1 MKLLSVA
8 VPERWSV
15 IGRRTYAEVLDD
27 HCLGLAAE
35 LAFYFLLALF
45 PALLFLVALVSV
57 MPVEHVLDQWFTTI
71 QPFAPPEVLP
81 LIRGQLDEL
90 AGGGHSGLLTI
101 GLVGAIWSSSAAMTA
116 IISTLNRAYDLTESR
131 PWWKARLLAVVL
143 TIAFAVFLVTASVL
157 LLAGRPLFEWMGGWI
172 GWSSAAVTAWTYL
185 RWPFIAFTVVLAI
198 DLIYHFAPN
207 RRVEWVWLTPGS
219 LLATALWFGASLGF
233 KTYTATVGG
242 FNATYGAI
250 GTVVVLMLWLY
261 LSGLAL
267 LIGAELNAEIERE
280 FRERRSGPEGCGPVA
295 LTQ

>member
-1 MKLLSVA
+1 
-8 VPERWSV
+8 
-15 IGRRTYAEVLDD
+15 VLDD
-27 HCLGLAAE
+27 HCPGLAAE

-57 MPVEHVLDQWFTTI
+57 MPVEHVLEQWFTTI

-81 LIRGQLDEL
+81 LIRGQLDEV
-90 AGGGHSGLLTI
+90 AGGGHAGLLTI

-116 IISTLNRAYDLTESR
+116 IISTLNRAYDLTDSR

-157 LLAGRPLFEWMGGWI
+157 LLTGPPLFEWMGGWM
-172 GWSSAAVTAWTYL
+172 GWSTAAVTGWTYL

-280 FRERRSGPEGCGPVA
+280 LRERRSGLQRPGPVA
-295 LTQ
+295 SDSRGGA